1 MCVCEET
8 KMIDNRA
15 PETTS
20 VKSRSVYDI
29 KREYFRSYCLISK
42 IDHHQLIQHLA
53 MNAMIADD
61 NYQLN
66 EVIQVH
72 EMSLKTVR

>member
-1 MCVCEET
+1 
-8 KMIDNRA
+8 
-15 PETTS
+15 
-20 VKSRSVYDI
+20 
-29 KREYFRSYCLISK
+29 
-42 IDHHQLIQHLA
+42 